1 MKLGLGVD
9 TGGTF
14 TDAAIVDLDT
24 KKVVVK
30 AKARTTYHDL
40 SIGIIGAVD
49 AAVKDNGI
57 EPEDIKL
64 VGLSTT
70 LATNSILQG
79 RGGDVGLIGI
89 GWTPQKDWHFDAK
102 RTAFVR
108 GAYDSMGARIEAL
121 DEAGL
126 EAAIDDICKEVDAVV
141 VSGMFSVANPIQ
153 ETSAKGLVQS
163 RYNLPVVMGH
173 DMTAELGIYE
183 RTVTA
188 VLNAK
193 LLPIINEFLDSMERS
208 LLSRSIDASIYVFKG
223 DGGLM
228 SLPVAKER
236 PVETVLSGPA
246 ASLMGGRA
254 ISGLESCLMVDLGG
268 TSTDIAYLQDGFP
281 RLNMEGSMVGKWRT
295 RVRAIDIWTAGLGG
309 DSSVSMDDKGN
320 LKLGPDRVVPLAVA
334 AMERPEL
341 RERLTA
347 QNTLTFF
354 IPVRKETDA
363 LSDKEKRV
371 LRFVWE
377 RGNCTLF
384 EAINGIDD
392 VVFVEDQLISL
403 RKRGYILQTGLTPT
417 DIMHVKGIYEAG
429 DREASESALKVFAGK
444 YGDEPGRLADS
455 LMELM
460 VTRIG
465 EEIVKK
471 GVVDAGGDLPE
482 GSTGFNLL
490 LRSSAGA
497 GVLKDLDVRAA
508 PKVPIVGVGAP
519 AHVFIKP
526 LEARLGCKVLIPEN
540 HDVGN
545 AVGAVLSQVTETAT
559 VRVFPKDFKFI
570 VFGPGSSPM
579 EYSNYDSA
587 LSAGKS
593 YAEYYVKERI
603 KRTGAVDIKV
613 KMDVDEHRFCDGYG
627 QEMKF
632 TNWVDLTATA
642 TGKPKLKI

>member
-1 MKLGLGVD
+1 M
-9 TGGTF
+9 
-14 TDAAIVDLDT
+14 
-24 KKVVVK
+24 VK

-40 SIGIIGAVD
+40 SIGIVGAVD
-49 AAVKDNGI
+49 AAVKGNGI
-57 EPEDIKL
+57 DPEDIKL

-89 GWTPQKDWHFDAK
+89 GWTPQADWAFEAK
-102 RTAFVR
+102 RSAFVR
-108 GAYDSMGARIEAL
+108 GGYDSMGKRIEAL
-121 DEAGL
+121 DEKGL
-126 EAAIDDICKEVDAVV
+126 EAAIDDICTEVDAVV
-141 VSGMFSVANPIQ
+141 ISGMFSVANPIQ
-153 ETSAKGLVQS
+153 EASAKGLVQS
-163 RYNLPVVMGH
+163 RYKLPVVMGH

-193 LLPIINEFLDSMERS
+193 LLPIINDFLDSMERS
-208 LLSRSIDASIYVFKG
+208 LLSRGIDASIYVFKG

-236 PVETVLSGPA
+236 PVDTVLSGPA

-254 ISGLESCLMVDLGG
+254 ISGLDSCLVVDLGG
-268 TSTDIAYLQDGFP
+268 TSTDIAYLQEGFP

-309 DSSVSMDDKGN
+309 DSSVTMDDKGN
-320 LKLGPDRVVPLAVA
+320 LRLGPDRVVPLAVA
-334 AMERPEL
+334 AQERPEL
-341 RERLTA
+341 KARLVS

-354 IPVRKETDA
+354 LPIRKESSA

-429 DREASESALKVFAGK
+429 DREASEITLRVFAGK
-444 YGDEPGRLADS
+444 YGDKPERLAD
-455 LMELM
+455 MIMDLM

-471 GVVDAGGDLPE
+471 SIVDQGGDIPE
-482 GSTGFNLL
+482 SSGFDLL
-490 LRSSAGA
+490 LRSSTGSK
-497 GVLKDLDVRAA
+497 LMKDVDVRAT

-526 LEARLGCKVLIPEN
+526 LEARMGCPVLIPEN

-545 AVGAVLSQVTETAT
+545 AVGAVLSQVTETTT
-559 VRVFPKDFKFI
+559 VRIFPKDFKYI

-587 LSAGKS
+587 IAAGKS
-593 YAEYYVKERI
+593 YAEYFVKERI
-603 KRTGAVDIKV
+603 KRTGAVDVKV

-642 TGKPKLKI
+642 TGKPKIKM

>member
-1 MKLGLGVD
+1 MTLGLGVD

-14 TDAAIVDLDT
+14 TDAAIVDLDSQM
-24 KKVVVK
+24 VLAK
-30 AKARTTYHDL
+30 AKASTTYQDL
-40 SIGIIGAVD
+40 SIGIVEAVE
-49 AAVKDNGI
+49 AAI
-57 EPEDIKL
+57 EKGNIDPAEIKL

-89 GWTPQKDWHFDAK
+89 GWTPQPEWAFDVK

-108 GAYDSMGARIEAL
+108 GGYDSMGKRIEPL

-126 EAAIDDICKEVDAVV
+126 EAAIDEVCKEVDAVV
-141 VSGMFSVANPIQ
+141 ISGMFSVANPIQ
-153 ETSAKGLVQS
+153 EASAKGMVQS

-193 LLPIINEFLDSMERS
+193 LLPIINDFLEAMERS
-208 LLSRSIDASIYVFKG
+208 LLSRGIDASIYVFKG

-236 PVETVLSGPA
+236 PVDTVLSGPA

-254 ISGLESCLMVDLGG
+254 ISRLDSCLVVDLGG

-281 RLNMEGSMVGKWRT
+281 RLNMEGSMVGRWRT
-295 RVRAIDIWTAGLGG
+295 RVRAIDIWTSGLGG
-309 DSSVSMDDKGN
+309 DSNVTMDDKGN
-320 LKLGPDRVVPLAVA
+320 LTIGPDRVVPLAIA
-334 AMERPEL
+334 TKGRPEL
-341 RERLTA
+341 RTRMAAQDTINFYLPIRRESPVLSAKER
-347 QNTLTFF
+347 
-354 IPVRKETDA
+354 
-363 LSDKEKRV
+363 RV
-371 LRFVWE
+371 LQFVWD
-377 RGNCTLF
+377 RGDCTLF

-392 VVFVEDQLISL
+392 VVFVEDQLIAL
-403 RKRGYILQTGLTPT
+403 RKRGYIQLTGLTPT
-417 DIMHVKGIYEAG
+417 DIMHVQGIYEAG
-429 DREASESALKVFAGK
+429 DKEAAESALKIFANK
-444 YGDEPGRLADS
+444 YGDDPGRLADMIMD
-455 LMELM
+455 LMI
-460 VTRIG
+460 TRIG
-465 EEIVKK
+465 EEIIKK
-471 GVVDAGGDLPE
+471 AVVDHGGEIP
-482 GSTGFNLL
+482 SSKGFDLL
-490 LRSSAGA
+490 LRSATGSK
-497 GVLKDLDVRAA
+497 VLKDLDVQAR
-508 PKVPIVGVGAP
+508 PIVPIVGVGAP
-519 AHVFIKP
+519 AEVFIKP
-526 LEARLGCKVLIPEN
+526 LETRLGCPVIVPEN

-559 VRVFPKDFKFI
+559 VRIFPKDFKYI

-587 LSAGKS
+587 MAAGKS
-593 YAEYYVKERI
+593 YAEYFVKERI

-613 KMDVDEHRFCDGYG
+613 KLDVDEHRFCDGYG

-642 TGKPKLKI
+642 TGKPKIKM

>member
-1 MKLGLGVD
+1 MVLGLGVD

-14 TDAAIVDLDT
+14 TDAAIVDLET
-24 KKVVVK
+24 KKVMAK
-30 AKARTTYHDL
+30 AKAPTTYHDL
-40 SIGIIGAVD
+40 SIGIVGAVE
-49 AAVKDNGI
+49 AAVQGNGI
-57 EPEDIKL
+57 DPADIKL

-89 GWTPQKDWHFDAK
+89 GWKPQVDWTFEAK

-108 GAYDSMGARIEAL
+108 GGYDSMGKRIEAL
-121 DEAGL
+121 DEEGL
-126 EAAIDDICKEVDAVV
+126 EAAVDDICKEVDAVV
-141 VSGMFSVANPIQ
+141 ISGMFSVANPIQ
-153 ETSAKGLVQS
+153 EASAKGLVQS
-163 RYNLPVVMGH
+163 KYNLPVVMGH

-193 LLPIINEFLDSMERS
+193 LLPIINDFLSSMERS
-208 LLSRSIDASIYVFKG
+208 LLSRGIDASIYVFKG

-228 SLPVAKER
+228 SLPVARER
-236 PVETVLSGPA
+236 PVDTVLSGPA

-254 ISGLESCLMVDLGG
+254 ISDLDSCLVVDLGG
-268 TSTDIAYLQDGFP
+268 TSTDIAYLEDGFP

-309 DSSVSMDDKGN
+309 DSSVTMDDKGN
-320 LKLGPDRVVPLAVA
+320 LKIGPDRVVPLAVA
-334 AMERPEL
+334 AKDRPEL
-341 RERLTA
+341 KERMTSA
-347 QNTLTFF
+347 NTITFF
-354 IPVRKETDA
+354 LPVRKESAT

-371 LRFVWE
+371 LKFVWE
-377 RGNCTLF
+377 RGNCTLY

-403 RKRGYILQTGLTPT
+403 RRRGYIMQTGLTPT
-417 DIMHVKGIYEAG
+417 DIMHVKGIYRAG
-429 DREASESALKVFAGK
+429 DTEASGIALGVFAGK
-444 YGDEPGRLADS
+444 FGDEPASLAEKIMD
-455 LMELM
+455 LM

-465 EEIVKK
+465 EEVVKK
-471 GVVDAGGDLPE
+471 ALVDQGGDLPA
-482 GSTGFNLL
+482 STGFDLL
-490 LRSSAGA
+490 LRSSTGSK
-497 GVLKDLDVRAA
+497 VLKDLDVRAR
-508 PKVPIVGVGAP
+508 PNVPIVGVGAP
-519 AHVFIKP
+519 AEVFIKP
-526 LEARLGCKVLIPEN
+526 LESRLGCPVVVPAN

-559 VRVFPKDFKFI
+559 VRIFPKDFKYI

-587 LSAGKS
+587 LAAGRS
-593 YAEYYVKERI
+593 YAEYFVKERI
-603 KRTGAVDIKV
+603 KRTGAVDVKV
-613 KMDVDEHRFCDGYG
+613 KLDVDEHRFCDGYG

-632 TNWVDLTATA
+632 TNWVDLTAIA
-642 TGKPKLKI
+642 TGKPKIKM